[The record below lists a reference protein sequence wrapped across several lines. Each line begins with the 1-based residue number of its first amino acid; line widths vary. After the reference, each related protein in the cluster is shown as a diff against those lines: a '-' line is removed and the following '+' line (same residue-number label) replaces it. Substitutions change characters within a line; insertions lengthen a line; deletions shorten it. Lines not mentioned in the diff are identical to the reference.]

1 VIAVPAFYLY
11 AESLEAMDKRHFL
24 YIGLILLVG
33 GMCTFQA
40 CSSKKKKIRRL
51 QNFDSAA
58 WISDRKGCSGT
69 RLDMKDDLLRQ
80 KYRMRGLKTGQIEDL
95 LGRPDAEE
103 LYNRNQKYY
112 IYFLEAGPG
121 CPEPGAEIVALY
133 VRFTAVG
140 IANEITLRKFRA
152 GP

>member
-1 VIAVPAFYLY
+1 M
-11 AESLEAMDKRHFL
+11 EAMDKRHFVF
-24 YIGLILLVG
+24 IGLIVLLCSLC
-33 GMCTFQA
+33 MFQA
-40 CSSKKKKIRRL
+40 CSSKKKKIRKL

-58 WISDRKGCSGT
+58 WISDRKGCSGA
-69 RLDMKDDLLRQ
+69 RMEMKDDLLRQ
-80 KYRMRGLKTGQIEDL
+80 KFRMRGLKTGQIVDL

-121 CPEPGAEIVALY
+121 CPEPGAEIIALY

-140 IANEITLRKFRA
+140 IANEITLRQFKA